1 MDLRSRLLE
10 VGSQAGLARV
20 GFTSAEPFP
29 EVGNALKVRRSSGAS
44 GRLGFTF
51 NDPDLA
57 TTPRWSFPWAEA
69 IVVGA
74 YPYAPARASGPVPG
88 TTRVSAAARSPG
100 YAPLRTALA
109 RVAETLAGEGFRS
122 EVLVDDNRLVDR
134 AVAVRAGIGWWG
146 KNTMVLAPGLGPWFL
161 LGSVVTDAP
170 IAPDQPM
177 SRDCGSC
184 SACIPACPTGALV
197 APGILDARRCLAAWA
212 QTPGLIPPEF
222 REAMGDRIYGCD
234 DCIEACPPGNRV
246 ETASEGIRFSL
257 EEILSVSDQSLLELF
272 GHWFIPNRDPRIIR
286 RNALIAAGN
295 SGLGSL
301 APVVAPYAGHPDW
314 LLRAHS
320 LWALSRLGGSVA
332 EAVIADRTLIESDH
346 RVRNELKNGR
356 IRLTTAHPSPDAMP
370 PMGK

>member
-1 MDLRSRLLE
+1 MGLREQLLV
-10 VGSQAGLARV
+10 VGSEAGLARI
-20 GFTSAEPFP
+20 GFTSAEPFAA
-29 EVGNALKVRRSSGAS
+29 VGEDLKSRRRSGAS

-57 TTPRWSFPWAEA
+57 TTPRLSFPWAET

-74 YPYAPARASGPVPG
+74 CPYAPARAGASDPG
-88 TTRVSAAARSPG
+88 TVRVSGAARAPG
-100 YAPLRTALA
+100 YAPIRTALSK
-109 RVAETLAGEGFRS
+109 VAQVLGDAGYRAQ
-122 EVLVDDNRLVDR
+122 VLVDDNRLVDR

-161 LGSVVTDAP
+161 LGSVVTDAL

-197 APGILDARRCLAAWA
+197 TPGLLDARRCLAAWA
-212 QTPGLIPPEF
+212 QTPGVIPVEF

-234 DCIEACPPGNRV
+234 ECLEACPPGHRMK
-246 ETASEGIRFSL
+246 ASSEGIRFSL
-257 EEILSVSDQSLLELF
+257 AEILLVADQRLLELF

-301 APVVAPYAGHPDW
+301 AAVVAPYAGHPDW
-314 LLRAHS
+314 LLRVHAV
-320 LWALSRLGGSVA
+320 WALSRLGGPVA
-332 EAVIADRTLIESDH
+332 EAVIADRVLAESDH
-346 RVRNELKNGR
+346 RVRPELVR
-356 IRLTTAHPSPDAMP
+356 AALTAHASA
-370 PMGK
+370 G

>member
-1 MDLRSRLLE
+1 MDLRERLLE
-10 VGSQAGLARV
+10 IGGQAGLARI
-20 GFTSAEPFP
+20 GFTSVEPFP
-29 EVGNALKVRRSSGAS
+29 GVSDQLKSRKASGAS

-57 TTPRWSFPWAEA
+57 TTPRLSFPWAET

-74 YPYAPARASGPVPG
+74 LPYAPARASAPVPG
-88 TTRVSAAARSPG
+88 TTRVSAAARALG
-100 YAPLRTALA
+100 YAPIRIALSK
-109 RVAETLAGEGFRS
+109 VAQVLGNAGFQA

-134 AVAVRAGIGWWG
+134 AVAVRAGLGWWG

-161 LGSVVTDAP
+161 LGSVVTDAL

-197 APGILDARRCLAAWA
+197 TPGLLDARRCLAAWA
-212 QTPGLIPPEF
+212 QTPGVIPVEF

-234 DCIEACPPGNRV
+234 DCLEACPPGHRV
-246 ETASEGIRFSL
+246 AATSEGIRFSL
-257 EEILSVSDQSLLELF
+257 DEILAVSDRGLLELF

-301 APVVAPYAGHPDW
+301 APMVAPYAGHPDW
-314 LLRAHS
+314 LLRVHAV
-320 LWALSRLGGSVA
+320 WALSRLGGRVA
-332 EAVIADRTLIESDH
+332 EAVIADRVLVESDH
-346 RVRNELKNGR
+346 RVRSELEAATM
-356 IRLTTAHPSPDAMP
+356 IAHTSA
-370 PMGK
+370 G